1 MLKSN
6 TGGFLVAA
14 VLVFALSACEQKK
27 KAEVKKETMVSGSV
41 NIAVD
46 ESFEPIISEEA
57 YIFTQ
62 LNAEAKPN
70 FAYKTENA
78 VLKQLLN
85 DSVRIAILSRT
96 LDSNEIK
103 LLKSRTLPPEIH
115 RFAVD
120 AVALIVNQASA
131 DTLITVSELKKMLNG
146 QTKTGTNIVFDN
158 PNSSL
163 IRYLKEFSGNKDFKQ
178 KNIYALKTNKDV
190 IKYVSEHPQSIGIT
204 GFAWLNDPDEDYA
217 QAVKKV
223 KIVGVKDEAAKDAQ
237 YFKPSQTTLV
247 LKQYPLI
254 RGLYVVNSTG
264 KMGVGTG
271 FSYFLISE
279 RGQRIILRS
288 GLLPDSIPGRDINIK
303 HTF

>member
-1 MLKSN
+1 MFC
-6 TGGFLVAA
+6 FLLL
-14 VLVFALSACEQKK
+14 VLQSCKQKTQSK
-27 KAEVKKETMVSGSV
+27 EPKETLVSGTAT
-41 NIAVD
+41 IAVD
-46 ESFEPIISEEA
+46 ESFEPIVGEEA

-62 LNAEAKPN
+62 LNTQAKPN
-70 FAYKTENA
+70 IVYQSENA

-103 LLKSRTLPPEIH
+103 LLKSRTLPAEIS

-120 AVALIVNQASA
+120 AIALIVNQASS

-146 QTKTGTNIVFDN
+146 QTKTGTSIVFDN

-204 GFAWLNDPDEDYA
+204 GFSWLNDPDKDYA
-217 QAVKKV
+217 DAVSKV
-223 KIVGVKDEAAKDAQ
+223 KIMAIKDENSKDAQ
-237 YFKPSQTTLV
+237 YFKPSQNTLV

-254 RGLYVVNSTG
+254 RGLYVINSTG

-271 FSYFLISE
+271 FAHFLISE

-288 GLLPDSIPGRDINIK
+288 GLLPDSLPGREINIK
-303 HTF
+303 HDF